1 MDSKS
6 TFNSLHGIRDNALLL
21 SLGRNYLCKEP
32 FLKKLG
38 HVVDLQ
44 LKQLKE
50 DIVTLKKKFPGRFLQ
65 GQEVDTDGIVNE
77 LSRIAERL
85 QNPDKKIQKRCEVGD
100 LGRELEEGVDTM
112 ALAIDEIWDQVEGR
126 GITYSVKDSAADF
139 FGGIKSSIGSFVKSV
154 VKTVVLFFKIL
165 FLIASVLVLIF
176 LALYMTMETEEKYI
190 KNINKIDAMILPQKE
205 LIAECDR
212 EIAEVFKQVNA
223 IREGEETRQS
233 LMAVMDLNVKIHD
246 LRDKRQ
252 EAEVKINLYENDRT
266 DNEEKIELVRK
277 KTFLER
283 LLRNK
288 WWASLIPSL
297 TKNE

>member
-190 KNINKIDAMILPQKE
+190 KNINKIDAICLFFY
-205 LIAECDR
+205 I
-212 EIAEVFKQVNA
+212 
-223 IREGEETRQS
+223 
-233 LMAVMDLNVKIHD
+233 
-246 LRDKRQ
+246 
-252 EAEVKINLYENDRT
+252 
-266 DNEEKIELVRK
+266 
-277 KTFLER
+277 
-283 LLRNK
+283 
-288 WWASLIPSL
+288 
-297 TKNE
+297 